1 MTIHSDFVGKEHAL
15 PKPIRQRSSNY
26 AIGIALSDLAV
37 PLISAGQHATVV
49 GDLES
54 IARGEELDMP
64 WRRVRKLLDLGLAEI
79 LYPAMTAG
87 SRRTLS
93 LPDAGFAFFDRPL
106 PPE

>member
-1 MTIHSDFVGKEHAL
+1 
-15 PKPIRQRSSNY
+15 
-26 AIGIALSDLAV
+26 
-37 PLISAGQHATVV
+37 V
-49 GDLES
+49 GDLEA

-93 LPDAGFAFFDRPL
+93 LTDAGLAFFDRPL

>member
-1 MTIHSDFVGKEHAL
+1 MAINSEFVGRERAL
-15 PKPIRQRSSNY
+15 PEPIHQRSSNH
-26 AIGIALSDLAV
+26 AIGIASSELAV
-37 PLISAGQHATVV
+37 PLVSAGQHAAIV
-49 GDLES
+49 GDLEA

-93 LPDAGFAFFDRPL
+93 LTDAGLAFFDRPL